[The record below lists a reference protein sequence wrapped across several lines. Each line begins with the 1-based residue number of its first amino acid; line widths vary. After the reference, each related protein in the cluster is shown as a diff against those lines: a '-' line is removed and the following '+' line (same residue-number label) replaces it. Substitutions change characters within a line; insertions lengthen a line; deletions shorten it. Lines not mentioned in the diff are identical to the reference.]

1 MSPKEGNQWAKT
13 QILLGKQQQQQQQQ
27 QQQTPK
33 TLQLKTQQ
41 YKKIFKVQKIDGVY
55 LW

>member
-13 QILLGKQQQQQQQQ
+13 QILLGKQQQQQ